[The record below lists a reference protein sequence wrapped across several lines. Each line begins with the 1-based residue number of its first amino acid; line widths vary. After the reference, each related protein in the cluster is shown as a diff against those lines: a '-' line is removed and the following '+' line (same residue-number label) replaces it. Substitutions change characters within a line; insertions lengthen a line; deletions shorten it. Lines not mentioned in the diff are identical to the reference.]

1 MIKKKTTTKARLFA
15 SQMHKKS
22 DTQREREKGAIASER
37 ARGHAMRCG
46 EVKPAV
52 AGTYLG
58 GKPVG
63 S

>member
-1 MIKKKTTTKARLFA
+1 MIKKKTTHLFA
-15 SQMHKKS
+15 SQMHKKA
-22 DTQREREKGAIASER
+22 TYREREKGAIAFER